1 MLKFMANEIIPA
13 VRWLKTV
20 CRDGMASRSR
30 GGMEGG
36 LENLEGSYN
45 EIYPNLGGRMEGM
58 GT

>member
-1 MLKFMANEIIPA
+1 
-13 VRWLKTV
+13 
-20 CRDGMASRSR
+20 MASRSR

-36 LENLEGSYN
+36 LENLEGSFN